1 MKESK
6 THHLQKVELIQNTED
21 ESTSKSLSILSAK
34 ITTTDNKTGARP
46 KSNLKENRRKSTRKC
61 KQRRVS
67 KIQVHLNEAEE
78 KTNSTPSCLG
88 DKKLACS
95 PQSEFDIQSN
105 LLSTPISRLCCHG
118 NDLEGQENEIVVFSA
133 TSTYAITL
141 SSRI

>member
-46 KSNLKENRRKSTRKC
+46 KSNLKENRRKSTRTC
-61 KQRRVS
+61 KRPMS
-67 KIQVHLNEAEE
+67 KIQVHPNEAEE
-78 KTNSTPSCLG
+78 KTNSTPSSLG

-95 PQSEFDIQSN
+95 PQSEFDIQSK

-118 NDLEGQENEIVVFSA
+118 NDLEGQEN
-133 TSTYAITL
+133 
-141 SSRI
+141 

>member
-6 THHLQKVELIQNTED
+6 THYLQKVKLIQNTED

-61 KQRRVS
+61 KRPMS
-67 KIQVHLNEAEE
+67 KIQVHLNEVEE

-95 PQSEFDIQSN
+95 PQSEFYIQSK

-118 NDLEGQENEIVVFSA
+118 NDLEGQEN
-133 TSTYAITL
+133 
-141 SSRI
+141 